1 MDFVLMYPIIL
12 KYSYKYIKV
21 LIVPRSG
28 YFVYLYSCCLLRR
41 RSSMLCISSPL
52 LRTESPL
59 LRPVGFFLPS
69 FLPKKLT
76 TGRAES
82 ATRYDAGPNGS
93 VHGTKGERALRVAQ
107 GRRQF
112 WSSKVIYLDHWEFY
126 NGQKHRPWSSKI
138 AASQIVFLVPPAKK
152 FLSKRRLLSFQ
163 IVAKKIPRQVMPRYI
178 CYYLCDISH
187 LRRRYW
193 LMQVYKPCSCVLRRK

>member
-28 YFVYLYSCCLLRR
+28 YFVYLFLCCLLRR

-59 LRPVGFFLPS
+59 LRPLGFFLPS
-69 FLPKKLT
+69 FLSKKLT

-107 GRRQF
+107 GVDCFRVLKLSIWTIRNFKMVKNIVLEAPKAPQSKPPF
-112 WSSKVIYLDHWEFY
+112 SCSSCLI
-126 NGQKHRPWSSKI
+126 
-138 AASQIVFLVPPAKK
+138 FLQVEVLEP
-152 FLSKRRLLSFQ
+152 SKRFRCFSFLLLVKKYRDKLCLGTFV
-163 IVAKKIPRQVMPRYI
+163 IV
-178 CYYLCDISH
+178 
-187 LRRRYW
+187 RYW
-193 LMQVYKPCSCVLRRK
+193 LMQVCKPCSCVLRRK